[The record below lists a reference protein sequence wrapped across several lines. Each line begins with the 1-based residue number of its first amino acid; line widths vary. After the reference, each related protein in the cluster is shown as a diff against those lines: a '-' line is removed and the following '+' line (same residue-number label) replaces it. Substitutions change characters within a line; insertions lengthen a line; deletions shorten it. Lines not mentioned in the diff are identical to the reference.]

1 MRDGKILQSPGKF
14 LLPTL
19 NWAFLFCTLSSCCV
33 VFVFPYRSQKPK
45 AKKAKKDGGNEPE
58 SDVFAFSEENEEF
71 LDAETIVDQADAE
84 AAAAEGAKKP
94 TKR

>member
-1 MRDGKILQSPGKF
+1 M
-14 LLPTL
+14 
-19 NWAFLFCTLSSCCV
+19 
-33 VFVFPYRSQKPK
+33 FVFSYRSQKPK
-45 AKKAKKDGGNEPE
+45 AKKAKTDGGNEPE

-94 TKR
+94 TKRWFDDDARTKNPRTAQLADSRLNIQLIFWKEKE

>member
-1 MRDGKILQSPGKF
+1 M
-14 LLPTL
+14 
-19 NWAFLFCTLSSCCV
+19 
-33 VFVFPYRSQKPK
+33 FVFPYRSQKPK